1 VFGLYFSNS
10 MSVRL
15 DLSALRQIKWYEIV
29 LRFLFGGLA
38 TVATGLI
45 AKSFGP
51 VVGGLFLAFPAIFP
65 ATATLVEKHVKEKK
79 RVAGI
84 DGVDRA
90 RCAVAL
96 EARGATMGSIG
107 LICFAIVV
115 WRFLSGGAE
124 WLILLSALL
133 AWTATAILLWQ
144 ICRLRAH
151 PRTEEIKRTGPHS

>member
-1 VFGLYFSNS
+1 

-79 RVAGI
+79 RVASI

-144 ICRLRAH
+144 ICRLSAH

>member
-1 VFGLYFSNS
+1 
-10 MSVRL
+10 MAVRL
-15 DLSALRQIKWYEIV
+15 NLSVLRQTKWYEIV

-38 TVATGLI
+38 TVAAGLI

-84 DGVDRA
+84 DGVNSA

-107 LICFAIVV
+107 LAVFAIVAWQV
-115 WRFLSGGAE
+115 LFGRPAWLVLTAATLS
-124 WLILLSALL
+124 WLITSLLIWELRRVARGHLL
-133 AWTATAILLWQ
+133 AKNHTTSSA
-144 ICRLRAH
+144 
-151 PRTEEIKRTGPHS
+151 K

>member
-1 VFGLYFSNS
+1 
-10 MSVRL
+10 MAVRL
-15 DLSALRQIKWYEIV
+15 NLSALRQSKWHEIV

-38 TVATGLI
+38 TVAAGLI

-51 VVGGLFLAFPAIFP
+51 ILGGLFLAFPAIFP

-79 RVAGI
+79 RAAGI

-90 RCAVAL
+90 RYAVAL

-107 LICFAIVV
+107 LICFALVV
-115 WRFLSGGAE
+115 WRFLSAE
-124 WLILLSALL
+124 TKWLILLSAIL
-133 AWTATAILLWQ
+133 AWAATSILLWQ

-151 PRTEEIKRTGPHS
+151 PRTGEVKRAGPHS

>member
-1 VFGLYFSNS
+1 
-10 MSVRL
+10 MAVRL
-15 DLSALRQIKWYEIV
+15 NLSALRQSKWYEIV

-51 VVGGLFLAFPAIFP
+51 ILGGLFLAFPAIFP

-90 RCAVAL
+90 RYAVAL

-107 LICFAIVV
+107 LICFAFVV
-115 WRFLSGGAE
+115 WRFLSAE
-124 WLILLSALL
+124 TKWLILLSAIL
-133 AWTATAILLWQ
+133 AWAATSILLWQ

-151 PRTEEIKRTGPHS
+151 PRTGEVKRTGPHS